1 MLTFSIP
8 FFLFLGVGSQFLAL
22 ATGIMVMAV
31 LGMFNVH
38 RHGAI
43 NSAGI
48 VLYAFTSCKWMKF
61 LTLDKESDIIWQSI
75 FSHLW
80 LELYLLILI
89 YVKNI
94 YIILFY
100 NSICELDLIC
110 TVNRFCAYEIPLQF
124 AVKIRTYI
132 RICLHDKQHR
142 HIAWLHV

>member
-48 VLYAFTSCKWMKF
+48 VLYAFTSCK
-61 LTLDKESDIIWQSI
+61 
-75 FSHLW
+75 
-80 LELYLLILI
+80 
-89 YVKNI
+89 
-94 YIILFY
+94 
-100 NSICELDLIC
+100 
-110 TVNRFCAYEIPLQF
+110 
-124 AVKIRTYI
+124 
-132 RICLHDKQHR
+132 
-142 HIAWLHV
+142 

>member
-48 VLYAFTSCKWMKF
+48 VLYAFTSCKSYF
-61 LTLDKESDIIWQSI
+61 LGGGCNIKVNEI
-75 FSHLW
+75 F
-80 LELYLLILI
+80 
-89 YVKNI
+89 
-94 YIILFY
+94 
-100 NSICELDLIC
+100 D
-110 TVNRFCAYEIPLQF
+110 TR
-124 AVKIRTYI
+124 
-132 RICLHDKQHR
+132 
-142 HIAWLHV
+142 